1 VIAAS
6 KILSAPHAA
15 FRRQVEDDARQAAQ
29 SRWHTPTFDKPLEK
43 RRLRILQGLFYGLSC
58 LDCTIA
64 VQGRETRTI
73 SIGVGHQHV
82 WIALERA
89 AQRWPS
95 SDDKEVERLKFSIL
109 KGYGSTTE
117 RVAWVDTL
125 GGKR

>member
-1 VIAAS
+1 MLGRQ
-6 KILSAPHAA
+6 LS
-15 FRRQVEDDARQAAQ
+15 RDGIR
-29 SRWHTPTFDKPLEK
+29 
-43 RRLRILQGLFYGLSC
+43 
-58 LDCTIA
+58 
-64 VQGRETRTI
+64 
-73 SIGVGHQHV
+73 VGHQHV

-89 AQRWPS
+89 AQRWRS